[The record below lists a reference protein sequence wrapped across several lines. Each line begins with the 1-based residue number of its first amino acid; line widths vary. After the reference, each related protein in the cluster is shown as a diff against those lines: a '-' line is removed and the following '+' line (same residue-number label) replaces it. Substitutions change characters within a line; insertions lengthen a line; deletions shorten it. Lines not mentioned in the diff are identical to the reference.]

1 MKIKII
7 RVHYAHSRNDEFPI
21 IYWQTVSICSKYD
34 MENLHLAK
42 SYGELSAFG
51 PDMESLT
58 IYLRKNEK
66 LAMAG
71 QLDVERD
78 ILINTTNRVVKAY
91 EDVTLPEIE
100 GHFDVLNTLL
110 TKHQARTIAAA
121 SRAAETERLQLL
133 ENEVTALPA
142 VQTALAAF
150 GLTPVVA
157 RLFAANREYD
167 TLFREYITEKSG
179 EQRIDVTQLRRQCTK
194 ALTQFFDALQY
205 CAYVYEELDYMPL
218 INELVQLNEY
228 YNRQLNARITRRKNG
243 KKTDEE
249 PSIPPMDANSITN
262 SDFLTL

>member
-7 RVHYAHSRNDEFPI
+7 RVHYALLRNDEFPV
-21 IYWQTVSICSKYD
+21 IYGQTVGICNKYD
-34 MENLHLAK
+34 MGKFHLEK
-42 SYGELSAFG
+42 SYGELAAFG
-51 PDMESLT
+51 SDIESLT
-58 IYLRKNEK
+58 VYLRRNEK

-71 QLDVERD
+71 LLDVERD
-78 ILINTTNRVVKAY
+78 TLINTTHRVVKAY
-91 EDVTLPEIE
+91 EDVTLPEIA
-100 GHFDVLNTLL
+100 GHFDILNALL

-133 ENEVTALPA
+133 ENEVNAAPA
-142 VQTALAAF
+142 VQAALAAF
-150 GLTPVVA
+150 GLTPVTA

-167 TLFREYITEKSG
+167 TLFREYITEKSE
-179 EQRIDVTQLRRQCTK
+179 EQRIDVTQLRRQCSK

-205 CAYVYEELDYMPL
+205 CAYAYEELDYMPL
-218 INELVQLNEY
+218 VNELVQLNEY

-262 SDFLTL
+262 